1 MKINFQKTSDDTVA
15 IDSKHNT
22 PLQQQQQSPA
32 SISSIETISSLTLS
46 STPPSSSN
54 NIASIT
60 PNTESKK
67 SMWNFSVSKLS
78 PRRSC
83 DITNFDKIPINKKSS
98 ISSSSSSPNNHHH
111 HQLPLLD
118 LNQQENSNYKLST
131 QNLPSSPNNASQL
144 HHQIPEIVS
153 RTPDCTVQTGSTVI
167 LSCRIRNHEISK
179 ITWRKTEPN
188 PTPITQS
195 TKFNYKLTNNGD
207 AKLII
212 SHTSLSDSGLYVCA
226 VSNRFGTTQCTIGL
240 TVQSTTIIDPINE
253 SNIEILNP
261 TTVRISWTTSTNNLY
276 TIEYCRIG
284 TIKWLQLDEKPSR
297 CRITIGN
304 LLAGESYTFRLV
316 CLITGVASLPSA
328 EIVMPLN
335 ETHMWQQQQF
345 VSRYSSLSELGR
357 GRFSVVRLASD
368 MITGQH
374 VALKQISRRHQ
385 DLGTTQEE
393 YKLLASAQ
401 HPNIVRSLA
410 LFENAPNLGND
421 TIVMEL

>member
-1 MKINFQKTSDDTVA
+1 
-15 IDSKHNT
+15 
-22 PLQQQQQSPA
+22 
-32 SISSIETISSLTLS
+32 
-46 STPPSSSN
+46 
-54 NIASIT
+54 
-60 PNTESKK
+60 
-67 SMWNFSVSKLS
+67 MWNFSVSKLS

-83 DITNFDKIPINKKSS
+83 DITNFDKVPTSNKKST
-98 ISSSSSSPNNHHH
+98 SSSSNNH

-118 LNQQENSNYKLST
+118 LNQQEIGNSNNQKL
-131 QNLPSSPNNASQL
+131 LPSSPSSPSALQSSQ
-144 HHQIPEIVS
+144 QMPEILS
-153 RTPDCTVQTGSTVI
+153 RTADCTVQTGSTAV
-167 LSCRIRNHEISK
+167 LCCRIRNHEISK

-195 TKFNYKLTNNGD
+195 TKFNHKLTNNGD

-240 TVQSTTIIDPINE
+240 TVQSTVNIEQISE
-253 SNIEILNP
+253 SNVEILNP
-261 TTVRISWTTSTNNLY
+261 TTVRISWPSTSPTNLY
-276 TIEYCRIG
+276 HIEYCRIG
-284 TIKWLQLDEKPSR
+284 TIKWIQSEEKPSR
-297 CRITIGN
+297 CRVTIGN

-316 CLITGVASLPSA
+316 CPITGVAGLPSA
-328 EIVMPLN
+328 EIVLPLN
-335 ETHMWQQQQF
+335 ETNMWQQQQF
-345 VSRYSSLSELGR
+345 VSRYSSISELGR

-393 YKLLASAQ
+393 YKLLASTQ
-401 HPNIVRSLA
+401 HPNIVRALA

>member
-1 MKINFQKTSDDTVA
+1 
-15 IDSKHNT
+15 
-22 PLQQQQQSPA
+22 
-32 SISSIETISSLTLS
+32 
-46 STPPSSSN
+46 
-54 NIASIT
+54 
-60 PNTESKK
+60 
-67 SMWNFSVSKLS
+67 MWNFSVSKLS

-83 DITNFDKIPINKKSS
+83 DITNFDKIPTNKKLSTSPSS
-98 ISSSSSSPNNHHH
+98 PSSSTNNHH
-111 HQLPLLD
+111 LPLLD
-118 LNQQENSNYKLST
+118 INQQEIGNNNNKLLH
-131 QNLPSSPNNASQL
+131 NLIPPSSPNALPQ
-144 HHQIPEIVS
+144 QMPEILS
-153 RTPDCTVQTGSTVI
+153 RTSDCTVQTGSTAV

-195 TKFNYKLTNNGD
+195 TKFNYKLTNSGD

-212 SHTSLSDSGLYVCA
+212 SNTSLSDSGLYVCA

-240 TVQSTTIIDPINE
+240 TVQSTIIIEPISE

-261 TTVRISWTTSTNNLY
+261 TSVRINWSTTPTTTNLY
-276 TIEYCRIG
+276 NIEYCRIG
-284 TIKWLQLDEKPSR
+284 TMKWIQSDEKPSR

-304 LLAGESYTFRLV
+304 LLPGESYTFRLV
-316 CLITGVASLPSA
+316 CPITGVACLPSA

-345 VSRYSSLSELGR
+345 LSRYASISELGR

-393 YKLLASAQ
+393 YKLLASTQ
-401 HPNIVRSLA
+401 HPNIVRALA